1 MLASIPKGLYTRKQK
16 IAIIKENA
24 AKYRKAS
31 KKEKKVILDDLC
43 NTLHMT
49 RNYIAQLLRMYGRE
63 IHFNG
68 IKFIPEVDEER
79 IHNRGRKKI
88 YTAEL
93 VPYLEKIWQASGF
106 VSSKHLYYYIQY
118 NADKLLDSEELKD
131 LKPEDKEK
139 LLKMSAST
147 IERLLK
153 PVRSKWKLRDKYK
166 SNPFSSNVKKSIMVE
181 SYFDKQKEPGTIEV
195 DLLYHSGE
203 SAKGEFAFTLTVTE
217 ITTDW
222 TELRLLPNKAMKWV
236 VEGMNDIVMSMPI
249 PMKRIHVDNGSE
261 FINAHMYKFCQSMGI
276 EFRRSRPYHKNDAP
290 YVESKN
296 WFLVR
301 QYTGWR
307 RYDREEEFVILS
319 ELLRLLALR
328 HNLFHPTMKLIGKV
342 REGAKVKKLHDVN
355 TPYGRVCSL
364 PEIPEEEKEKLR
376 ALREEINPFE
386 LSMKI
391 EELVKKLDKVYQ
403 NKVRRYNN
411 E

>member
-63 IHFNG
+63 ICFNG

-79 IHNRGRKKI
+79 IHKRGRKKI

-93 VPYLEKIWQASGF
+93 VPFLEKIWQASGF

-153 PVRSKWKLRDKYK
+153 PIRDKWKLKDKYK

-203 SAKGEFAFTLTVTE
+203 SAKGEFAFTLTATE
-217 ITTDW
+217 IVTDW
-222 TELRLLPNKAMKWV
+222 TMLLLLPNKAMKWA
-236 VEGMNDIVMSMPI
+236 VEGMNDIVTSMPI
-249 PMKRIHVDNGSE
+249 PVKRIHVDNGSE

-307 RYDREEEFVILS
+307 RCDREEEFAILS

-328 HNLFHPTMKLIGKV
+328 HNLFHPTMKLVGKIREGGKV
-342 REGAKVKKLHDVN
+342 KN
-355 TPYGRVCSL
+355 F
-364 PEIPEEEKEKLR
+364 I
-376 ALREEINPFE
+376 I
-386 LSMKI
+386 
-391 EELVKKLDKVYQ
+391 
-403 NKVRRYNN
+403 
-411 E
+411 

>member
-63 IHFNG
+63 ICFNG

-93 VPYLEKIWQASGF
+93 VPFLEKIWQASGF

-153 PVRSKWKLRDKYK
+153 PIRDKWKLKDKYK

-203 SAKGEFAFTLTVTE
+203 SAKGEFAFTLTATE

-222 TELRLLPNKAMKWV
+222 TELRLLPNKAMKWA
-236 VEGMNDIVMSMPI
+236 VEGMNDIVTSMPI
-249 PMKRIHVDNGSE
+249 PAKRIHVDNGSE

-276 EFRRSRPYHKNDAP
+276 EFKRSRPYHKNDAP

-307 RYDREEEFVILS
+307 RYDREEEFAILS

-328 HNLFHPTMKLIGKV
+328 HNLFHPTMKLIGKI
-342 REGAKVKKLHDVN
+342 REGGKVRKLYNIN

-364 PEIPEEEKEKLR
+364 PNIPEEEKEKLR

-391 EELVKKLDKVYQ
+391 EELVKKLDTVYQ